1 MAVPVVLT
9 LSLGGALVAAVPANA
24 DPADLTVSSAT
35 VSGRVFTVTGN
46 ATTGDSIELLDSDG
60 NFAVRRTTVE
70 NGMYSMSYTIP
81 GTTSGPMNFT
91 VQQVTQQLGEDGSQT
106 VTADVPATFSVTSPA
121 SGDTVD
127 SRTVTFTGTGTEGQP
142 VNIVNADGN
151 RIVQATPAADGT
163 WSGTYTFPNSAAVKQ
178 TLTAN
183 ELNVGPDGAARDFTI
198 TLPAAAPEFTITSP
212 KNGDTVKS
220 RTVTFTGTGFEGQP
234 VNVLNAAGDRL
245 IQAIPA
251 ADGSWSGTYTFADTD
266 AVTQNLTAN
275 ETNVGAAGA
284 SQAFS
289 ITLPAAA
296 PAAPSFTVTSPKNG
310 ETVKSRTVQ
319 FTGTGTEGE
328 PVNVL
333 AEDGTRLFQT
343 IPGADGTWSATYTF
357 PDTVAV
363 TQNLTANE
371 LNVGAAGAPIDFTI
385 TLPAV
390 ETAPVPTLA
399 TPVITSPKTGAKL
412 TGSNVTFTGTGT
424 PGSNIL
430 LAVVPTAQVKAAEAQ
445 AAKAQAKVTAPKATT
460 PADPQDPIVVGADGT
475 WKVTLALK
483 ANDYTAE
490 AASFLLDAQGQPVLD
505 ANGDPVVA
513 GPSNDVEFVLTAA
526 VTTPA
531 GTRTATPVATATD
544 ADGSLAFT
552 GSNTAPIAGFA
563 ALLVALG
570 GVFTFFARRRRG
582 VSN

>member
-9 LSLGGALVAAVPANA
+9 LSLGGALVATVPANA
-24 DPADLTVSSAT
+24 DPADLTVSTAT

-46 ATTGDSIELLDSDG
+46 ATTGDSIQLLDSEG

-81 GTTSGPMNFT
+81 GTTSGPMKFT
-91 VQQVTQQLGEDGSQT
+91 VQQVTQQLGDDGSQS
-106 VTADVPATFSVTSPA
+106 VTADVPATFAVTSPA
-121 SGDTVD
+121 DGDTVD

-142 VNIVNADGN
+142 VNILNAGGD
-151 RIVQATPAADGT
+151 RIVQAIPAADGT

-198 TLPAAAPEFTITSP
+198 TLPAAAPEFTVTSP

-245 IQAIPA
+245 FQAIPA
-251 ADGSWSGTYTFADTD
+251 ADGTWSGTYTFADTD

-275 ETNVGAAGA
+275 EINVGPAGA
-284 SQAFS
+284 SQAFT
-289 ITLPAAA
+289 ITLPAVA
-296 PAAPSFTVTSPKNG
+296 PASPSFTVTSPKNG

-319 FTGTGTEGE
+319 FTGTGTEGQ

-343 IPGADGTWSATYTF
+343 IPGADGMWSASYTF
-357 PDTVAV
+357 PETAAV

-371 LNVGAAGAPIDFTI
+371 LNVGPAGAPIPFTI
-385 TLPAV
+385 TLPAAAS
-390 ETAPVPTLA
+390 APVATLA

-412 TGSNVTFTGTGT
+412 TGNKVTFTGTGT

-445 AAKAQAKVTAPKATT
+445 AKLATPKATT

-531 GTRTATPVATATD
+531 GTGTATPVATATA

-552 GSNTAPIAGFA
+552 GSNAAPIAGFA

-570 GVFTFFARRRRG
+570 GVFAFLARRRRG
-582 VSN
+582 MSN